1 MIRTAR
7 TEAGEKPETR
17 GDGYGRTAGPEAAPG
32 TGAPRRLAGAAD
44 IALYMDQIISYLPRQ
59 LIHFDDSEELTSA
72 MVNNYIKEGLVPRAA
87 GKRYGPIHLGY
98 LTAVCALKKVLSVRD
113 MGILIAAG
121 EARDKTPEELYQYFC
136 AALDLALTDTAS
148 SIDPAAPEG
157 GSGPD
162 GPGPGAAQLCGPAG
176 LRPAAGHPPA
186 SGGGAPG
193 QRKKVMGSAL
203 PPAERVP
210 CGMTIRSR
218 RLCNA

>member
-17 GDGYGRTAGPEAAPG
+17 GDGYGRTADLK
-32 TGAPRRLAGAAD
+32 RRLEQERPADWRELPD

-148 SIDPAAPEG
+148 SIDPAAQREDLARMALDLALR
-157 GSGPD
+157 SY
-162 GPGPGAAQLCGPAG
+162 AAQLACAR
-176 LRPAAGHPPA
+176 LLDILQPPEEEHRA
-186 SGGGAPG
+186 KGK
-193 QRKKVMGSAL
+193 R
-203 PPAERVP
+203 
-210 CGMTIRSR
+210 
-218 RLCNA
+218 

>member
-1 MIRTAR
+1 
-7 TEAGEKPETR
+7 
-17 GDGYGRTAGPEAAPG
+17 
-32 TGAPRRLAGAAD
+32 
-44 IALYMDQIISYLPRQ
+44 MDQIISYLPRQ

-148 SIDPAAPEG
+148 SIDPAAPRG
-157 GSGPD
+157 RIWPGWPWTWRCAAMRPSWPAPGCWTSSSLRRRSTGPKEKGD
-162 GPGPGAAQLCGPAG
+162 GKCS
-176 LRPAAGHPPA
+176 A
-186 SGGGAPG
+186 SGGAC
-193 QRKKVMGSAL
+193 AL
-203 PPAERVP
+203 WYDD
-210 CGMTIRSR
+210 TIKEVVQC
-218 RLCNA
+218 LIM